1 MALKQYPNNSSIL
14 LLKVEALIIDNKIK
28 EAQKLID
35 QLYALEENNS
45 EVIIQKARIFQRIK
59 II

>member
-45 EVIIQKARIFQRIK
+45 EVIIQKARIFFKEK